1 MKISTKGR
9 YALRVMLDLAVNN
22 TGEYIS
28 LKDISRRQDISIK
41 YLEQVINLL
50 RKAGFVTALRGN
62 NGGYMLNRSPD
73 EYTVGEILR
82 ACEGS
87 LAPVACLEGGGE
99 VACERADTCTT
110 LQFWKGLDRVINE
123 YVDRYTL
130 QDLLDE
136 HDKLAGDIYSI

>member
-28 LKDISRRQDISIK
+28 LKDISRRQDITVK
-41 YLEQVINLL
+41 YLEQVMNLL

-99 VACERADTCTT
+99 VVCEKADTCTT
-110 LQFWKGLDRVINE
+110 LQFWKGLDRVISE
-123 YVDRYTL
+123 YVDKYTL